1 MTVEVDDILKKAAK
15 EFGSDNVRIASETM
29 KVEASSSGIPSLDY
43 ALGIGGYPRG
53 GITMIFG
60 PESVGKSVM
69 AYLAV
74 AESQKSGEYAAYV
87 DLEGSFDPEFAK
99 HFGVDIDRLIVT
111 TPESAEDTAKH
122 AVHFAQEDA
131 LGIVVVD
138 SIGAMASE
146 RELDE
151 DGKKQ
156 AYGQSGI
163 ITQMVKQLLPR
174 IAKTKQTFLLLNQV
188 RDTANR
194 QGLPIVHAPGGH
206 ALHHACAVIIQVKKG
221 TSAGIKKASVPGETD
236 PVEIGF
242 RPVATIAK
250 SKVSPPKRNAE
261 WDLYHTKTDNN
272 DVGVD
277 IVESTVGVAL
287 RMGLVKQR
295 GSWYDLWD
303 ESYQGR
309 NALVDFLKQD
319 PNHIDK
325 LREEMFKDVSI
336 ELTV

>member
-1 MTVEVDDILKKAAK
+1 MSGLDDLMKKASK
-15 EFGSDNVRIASETM
+15 ELGSDNVRIGSE
-29 KVEASSSGIPSLDY
+29 KVKIESISSGIPSLDY

-53 GITMIFG
+53 GITMVFG

-74 AESQKSGEYAAYV
+74 AEAQKAGKYAAFV

-99 HFGVDIDRLIVT
+99 HFGVDIDSLVVS

-122 AVHFAQEDA
+122 AVMFAQEESI
-131 LGIVVVD
+131 GITVVD

-174 IAKTKQTFLLLNQV
+174 IAKSKQAFLLLNQV
-188 RDTANR
+188 RDTSNR

-206 ALHHACAVIIQVKKG
+206 ALHHGCAVIIQVKKG
-221 TSAGIKKASVPGETD
+221 GSAGVKKANVPGETE

-242 RPVATIAK
+242 RPIATVNK
-250 SKVSPPKRNAE
+250 SKVAPPKRNAE

-272 DVGVD
+272 EVGVD
-277 IVESTVGVAL
+277 IVESTVSVAL
-287 RMGLVKQR
+287 RSGIITQR
-295 GSWYDLWD
+295 GAWYDLWE

-309 NALVDFLKQD
+309 TALVDFLKGDEQR
-319 PNHIDK
+319 IEK
-325 LREEMFKDVSI
+325 LREELFKDK
-336 ELTV
+336 EE

>member
-1 MTVEVDDILKKAAK
+1 MSVDTILKDAAK
-15 EFGSDNVRIASETM
+15 EFGSDNVRIASETVN
-29 KVEASSSGIPSLDY
+29 VEASSSGIPSLDY
-43 ALGIGGYPRG
+43 ALGIGGYPKG

-69 AYLAV
+69 GYLAI
-74 AESQKSGEYAAYV
+74 AEAQKGGKPAAYV
-87 DLEGSFDPEFAK
+87 DLEGSFDPNFAR
-99 HFGVDIDRLIVT
+99 HFGVDLDQLIIT
-111 TPESAEDTAKH
+111 NPESAEDTARH
-122 AVHFAQEDA
+122 AVMFSQEPT
-131 LGIVVVD
+131 LGITVVD

-174 IAKTKQTFLLLNQV
+174 IAKSKQVFLLLNQV
-188 RDTANR
+188 RDTSNR

-221 TSAGIKKASVPGETD
+221 GSAGVKKVKVDGELE
-236 PVEIGF
+236 PVEVGF
-242 RPVATIAK
+242 RPVATTTK
-250 SKVSPPKRNAE
+250 NKVAPPKRNAE
-261 WDLYHTKTDNN
+261 WDLYHTKTETN
-272 DVGVD
+272 DIGVD

-287 RMGLVKQR
+287 RMGLITQR

-309 NALVDFLKQD
+309 NALVDYLKD
-319 PNHIDK
+319 DSTRVDK
-325 LREEMFKDVSI
+325 LREEMFKDVSV

>member
-1 MTVEVDDILKKAAK
+1 MSEVEDILKKASK
-15 EFGSDNVRIASETM
+15 EFGSDNVRIASNTV
-29 KVEASSSGIPSLDY
+29 KVEGSSSGIPSLDY
-43 ALGIGGYPRG
+43 ALGIGGYPKG
-53 GITMIFG
+53 GITMVFG

-69 AYLAV
+69 AYMAV
-74 AESQKSGEYAAYV
+74 AEAQKNGEYAAYV

-99 HFGVDIDRLIVT
+99 QFGVDIDRLIVT

-174 IAKTKQTFLLLNQV
+174 IAKTKQVFLLLNQV

-221 TSAGIKKASVPGETD
+221 GSAGVKKATIPGESE

-242 RPVATIAK
+242 RPVATINK

-261 WDLYHTKTDNN
+261 WDLYHTKTENN
-272 DVGVD
+272 DIGVD

-295 GSWYDLWD
+295 GSWYDLWE

-309 NALVDFLKQD
+309 NALVDFLKSD
-319 PNHIDK
+319 PENIEK
-325 LREEMFKDVSI
+325 LRKEMFKDVSI
-336 ELTV
+336 ELSV

>member
-1 MTVEVDDILKKAAK
+1 MSDVAELLKKASK
-15 EFGSDNVRIASETM
+15 ELGSDNVRIASETV
-29 KVEASSSGIPSLDY
+29 KIESSSSGIPSLDY
-43 ALGIGGYPRG
+43 ALGIGGYPKG
-53 GITMIFG
+53 AITMVFG

-74 AESQKSGEYAAYV
+74 AEAQKSGEYAAYV

-111 TPESAEDTAKH
+111 NPESAEDTAKH
-122 AVHFAQEDA
+122 AVHFAQEKA

-146 RELDE
+146 KELDE

-174 IAKTKQTFLLLNQV
+174 IAKTKQVFLLLNQV
-188 RDTANR
+188 RDTSNR

-206 ALHHACAVIIQVKKG
+206 ALHHACGVIIQVKKG
-221 TSAGIKKASVPGETD
+221 GSAGVKKANVPGETD

-242 RPVATIAK
+242 RPVATINK

-261 WDLYHTKTDNN
+261 WDLYHTKTEDN
-272 DVGVD
+272 DVGID
-277 IVESTVGVAL
+277 IVESIVSVAL
-287 RMGLVKQR
+287 RSGIVTQR
-295 GSWYDLWD
+295 GAWYDLWD
-303 ESYQGR
+303 ESYQGKA
-309 NALVDFLKQD
+309 ALVTFFKED
-319 PNHIDK
+319 PTRVDR
-325 LREEMFKDVSI
+325 LRKELFKDEEEES
-336 ELTV
+336 

>member
-1 MTVEVDDILKKAAK
+1 MSAVNELLKRATK
-15 EFGSDNVRIASETM
+15 ELGSDSVRIASDTV
-29 KVEASSSGIPSLDY
+29 KVEATSSGIPSLDY
-43 ALGIGGYPRG
+43 ALGIGGYPKG

-69 AYLAV
+69 AYLAI
-74 AESQKSGEYAAYV
+74 AEAQKAGQYAAFV

-99 HFGVDIDRLIVT
+99 HFGVKVDELVVS

-122 AVHFAQEDA
+122 AVMFAQEEMI
-131 LGIVVVD
+131 GITVVD

-174 IAKTKQTFLLLNQV
+174 VAKSKQAFILLNQV
-188 RDTANR
+188 RDSANR
-194 QGLPIVHAPGGH
+194 QNLPIVHAPGGH
-206 ALHHACAVIIQVKKG
+206 ALHHGCAVIIQVKKG
-221 TSAGIKKASVPGETD
+221 NSAGIKKSKVAGEID

-242 RPVATIAK
+242 RPVATIKK
-250 SKVSPPKRNAE
+250 SKVAPPNRNAE
-261 WDLYHTKTDNN
+261 WDLYHTPTEDN

-287 RMGLVKQR
+287 RMGVVTQR
-295 GSWYDLWD
+295 GAWYDLWE
-303 ESYQGR
+303 ESFQGR
-309 NALVDFLKQD
+309 PALVDFLKKD
-319 PNHIDK
+319 PERVERLRGDLFKKEDK
-325 LREEMFKDVSI
+325 
-336 ELTV
+336 